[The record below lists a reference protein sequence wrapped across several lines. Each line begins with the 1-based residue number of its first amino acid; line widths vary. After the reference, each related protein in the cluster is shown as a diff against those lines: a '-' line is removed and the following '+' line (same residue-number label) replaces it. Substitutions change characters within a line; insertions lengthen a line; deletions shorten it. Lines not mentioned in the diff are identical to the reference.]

1 MRLFA
6 FDIDATLFP
15 YGGHEIAQE
24 EIDALQAL
32 LDQGDAVV
40 LASGRPF
47 VTLKGFL
54 EQFHGEHRY
63 VVCANGSVAYD
74 IDGNLITKANLTS
87 DDFLHLQKYEQ
98 YGASIY
104 AYEGLGGLLSFHKD
118 HWIDYEV
125 EMNLLN
131 EEDITILDPNQ
142 PIQGH
147 NELYKIMIA
156 GPKEVMVNLVPDAED
171 QERYELSRSAPT
183 FLEALPK
190 GANKGSRVDAIRE
203 YLHIAPED
211 VYCFGDEDNDLSM
224 IKRFNGVA
232 MGNAIPS
239 VKKAAKYITLEAK
252 DHGVAYALRH
262 ILKVI

>member
-15 YGGHEIAQE
+15 YGGHEIAKE

-32 LDQGDAVV
+32 LDQGDAIC

-54 EQFHGEHRY
+54 EQFHGKHRY
-63 VVCANGSVAYD
+63 LVCANGSVAYD
-74 IDGNLITKANLTS
+74 FDGNLITKASLKLE
-87 DDFLHLQKYEQ
+87 DFLHLQKYEQ

-104 AYEGLGGLLSFHKD
+104 AYEGQGGLLSFHKD
-118 HWIDYEV
+118 RWIDYEV

-156 GPKEVMVNLVPDAED
+156 GPKEVMMHLEPDEED
-171 QERYELSRSAPT
+171 QQRYELSRIAPT

-190 GANKGSRVDAIRE
+190 GANKGSRVDAVRA
-203 YLHIAPED
+203 YLNIAPED

-239 VKKAAKYITLEAK
+239 VKKAAKYITLDAK
-252 DHGVAYALRH
+252 DHGVAYALRS